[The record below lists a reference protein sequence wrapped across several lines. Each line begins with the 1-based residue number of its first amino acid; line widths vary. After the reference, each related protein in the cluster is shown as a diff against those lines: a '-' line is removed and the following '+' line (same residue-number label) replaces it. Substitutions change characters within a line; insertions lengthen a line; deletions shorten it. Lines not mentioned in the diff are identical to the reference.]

1 MSQRKNGQELIIFTA
16 PSGAGKTTIV
26 KHLLHV
32 YDFLDFSVS
41 ATTRKKRTE
50 EVHGKDYY
58 FLSEKEFSDLIEK
71 DELAE
76 YVEVYNGSF
85 YGTLDS
91 EIERI
96 WANGKR
102 IIFDID
108 VKGATTL
115 KRRYGDRC
123 LAIFVS
129 PPSLEVLIRRLE
141 RRNTETRK
149 SLEIRID
156 RVKKEMMYRDSFDD
170 IIINDELDT
179 ALAEAEKKTLK
190 FLFPDSKL
198 F

>member
-71 DELAE
+71 NELAE